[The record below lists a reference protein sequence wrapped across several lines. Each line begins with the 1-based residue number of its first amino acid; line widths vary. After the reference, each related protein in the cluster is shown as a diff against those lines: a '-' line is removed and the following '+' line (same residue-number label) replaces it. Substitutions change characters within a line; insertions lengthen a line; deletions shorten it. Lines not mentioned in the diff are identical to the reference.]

1 MQIITKIRIKSNW
14 ILKWFPRNMKN
25 SSPFCYHPPIHSML
39 CYIPGVHLHLRST
52 CHKWLKVKSFCHIF
66 LTVQTF
72 RHKWLTVKS
81 FWHKCLTDKSFWH
94 KCLTDKSFWHKWLT
108 VKTFCHC
115 YSVEAAGCSR
125 LSTTSE
131 LSRLGLHFG
140 GRRLVYFLFVLD
152 LHSRPLPLWLQFLPL
167 PFAHF
172 LVIRATFTATFT
184 FSITVI
190 PL

>member
-1 MQIITKIRIKSNW
+1 MQIITKIRIKSNS
-14 ILKWFPRNMKN
+14 ILKWFPPNMKN

-66 LTVQTF
+66 LRVQTF
-72 RHKWLTVKS
+72 RHKWLTV
-81 FWHKCLTDKSFWH
+81 KSFWH

>member
-1 MQIITKIRIKSNW
+1 MQIITKIRIKSNS
-14 ILKWFPRNMKN
+14 ILKWFPPNMKN
-25 SSPFCYHPPIHSML
+25 SSPLLLPFPPPLHSML
-39 CYIPGVHLHLRST
+39 CYIQGVHLHLRST
-52 CHKWLKVKSFCHIF
+52 CHEWVKVKSLCHIF
-66 LTVQTF
+66 LRVQTF

-81 FWHKCLTDKSFWH
+81 FCR
-94 KCLTDKSFWHKWLT
+94 
-108 VKTFCHC
+108 C
-115 YSVEAAGCSR
+115 YSVEAAGRSR

-152 LHSRPLPLWLQFLPL
+152 LHSRTLPLWLQFLPL